1 MANPRLLSISFL
13 LVVLLAPLSAD
24 EASRAAK
31 VEEFFRLTRME
42 STYSQMM
49 DLIRRQTGAQFVQ
62 QLTGVQLPP
71 QYQKDLEDFQSDV
84 FALMDS
90 EMGWER
96 MKPEYIRLYA
106 EAYTEEELDAI
117 VAFYR
122 TPAGQ
127 SMVAKTPALM
137 EKSSVLSQA
146 KMALIAPKVQE
157 RMQTFVRQMAEKAAQ
172 STPNQ
177 QPGQQ
182 PKPQP

>member
-1 MANPRLLSISFL
+1 MANRRLLVLSL
-13 LVVLLAPLSAD
+13 LLIFVLAPLCAD
-24 EASRAAK
+24 DASRAAK
-31 VEEFFRLTRME
+31 VEEFFRLTNLE
-42 STYSQMM
+42 NTYTQMIE
-49 DLIRRQTGAQFVQ
+49 LVRRQTGAQFIQ

-71 QYQKDLEDFQSDV
+71 SYQADLEAFQADV

-96 MKPEYIRLYA
+96 MKAEYIRLYT

-127 SMVAKTPALM
+127 SMVAKTPSLM
-137 EKSSVLSQA
+137 EKSSALSQA

-157 RMQTFVRQMAEKAAQ
+157 RMQAFARKMAEKAAQ
-172 STPNQ
+172 SSTES
-177 QPGQQ
+177 Q
-182 PKPQP
+182 PKP